1 LSLTDRLETILLTVD
16 SVIVAV
22 SEVFTFFSILKL
34 TDSVIVAVS
43 FTDLLDS
50 IDKLT
55 LSDVD
60 TTSLIVPPPLETAK
74 RVSLTV
80 ILSET
85 VLSIFN
91 NLFTD
96 SVMVEVSETLM
107 LIGISKLYD
116 SRVNTRSE
124 YELRESFTV
133 RLSLVLPLN
142 SSVSANASLT
152 VMDSDLLICDSN

>member
-1 LSLTDRLETILLTVD
+1 MLIQLRLSCHHH
-16 SVIVAV
+16 
-22 SEVFTFFSILKL
+22 LKQ
-34 TDSVIVAVS
+34 V
-43 FTDLLDS
+43 
-50 IDKLT
+50 
-55 LSDVD
+55 
-60 TTSLIVPPPLETAK
+60 K

-80 ILSET
+80 MLSET

-91 NLFTD
+91 NLLTD

-107 LIGISKLYD
+107 LVGISKLYD

-152 VMDSDLLICDSN
+152 VMDSDLLICDSKLSTLFSLTATIQIC